1 MWFCKGHDLERSR
14 SLGKINGTV
23 SFLDL
28 KNIDLD
34 IKIFVPSALVQTLL
48 SKTSFCIMVANVM
61 RSCTSHVSNRPR
73 CFFHLLKGLN
83 PCYLVLKFGNIL
95 PINNWDMAQN
105 VISQRSWPWK
115 VKVIGQNKWHHQI
128 PWPRKY
134 ISKCQDHHPMCLTFK
149 VMVKDV
155 ILHNGGQR
163 NVFAYVSCSR
173 SRS

>member
-61 RSCTSHVSNRPR
+61 RHVRHTFKPPKM
-73 CFFHLLKGLN
+73 FFHLLKGLN

-115 VKVIGQNKWHHQI
+115 VKVTGQNKWHHQI
-128 PWPRKY
+128 PWPRNIYLNAK
-134 ISKCQDHHPMCLTFK
+134 IIILCALSFK

>member
-1 MWFCKGHDLERSR
+1 MSWPWKVKVIGQNKWHKLKGFYSSYLVLNLAAFHRLGTEIYPEMWFCKGHDLERSR

-61 RSCTSHVSNRPR
+61 RSCTSHVQTAQDVFSFIERPQPMLS
-73 CFFHLLKGLN
+73 CFKNLATFCPLITEIWPKTWFHKGHDLE
-83 PCYLVLKFGNIL
+83 
-95 PINNWDMAQN
+95 
-105 VISQRSWPWK
+105 
-115 VKVIGQNKWHHQI
+115 
-128 PWPRKY
+128 
-134 ISKCQDHHPMCLTFK
+134 
-149 VMVKDV
+149 
-155 ILHNGGQR
+155 
-163 NVFAYVSCSR
+163 R